1 MMIIGFL
8 LIIITPIL
16 YYSLQGQSSTIYIN
30 QADDAVNTIA
40 NAVNEVYALG
50 PGTKNYVWVTF
61 PNNIIESSIINQEV
75 LLKININGKISDI
88 YAKTKAG
95 MSGILPNV
103 KGTYKIKVEALD
115 SGIVQLSW
123 KKAR

>member
-1 MMIIGFL
+1 MIIGFL

-115 SGIVQLSW
+115 SGIVQLS
-123 KKAR
+123 